1 MYITL
6 FSLGTDS
13 VQVKA
18 LIFILSFSLIS
29 MAFNVID
36 FYFQSVS
43 KNKFPAQSKIISQ
56 IIISIFKIFCII
68 KSASVSTFI
77 LILLLDSLII
87 SAAFAAFF
95 IKEGGSILLWK
106 FDRQLAKNMLIDSWP
121 LIFSGISIALYMR
134 IDQMMINQYLGLESL
149 GQYSVALR
157 ISEAWYFIP
166 QLLGVVLSPALFR
179 AKEKDEKLYYEKIQS
194 LFTLMVWLSIVVA
207 IITSSL
213 ATSII
218 PIIFGPD
225 FQQAG
230 KVLQIHIWSG
240 IFLSLGIASGRWFLA
255 ENHTLGAL
263 YKSLLGLFVNI
274 IGNLIL
280 IPMYGINGAAFSTL
294 IAHFSANVLY
304 DFFDNK
310 ARVQL
315 KYKFRAFFP
324 LYLLNDKKRY

>member
-1 MYITL
+1 MKFLRSIKYWLSFFYQDTARIYLANSSWLFLKRALAIFSSLLIGIWIARYLGPEQYGLYSYIIAFVAIFASFANLGVDQVLYRELVKKPETLNKLLGTAFMMKVLGSLLAMLSMYITL

-157 ISEAWYFIP
+157 IIP
-166 QLLGVVLSPALFR
+166 
-179 AKEKDEKLYYEKIQS
+179 
-194 LFTLMVWLSIVVA
+194 
-207 IITSSL
+207 
-213 ATSII
+213 
-218 PIIFGPD
+218 
-225 FQQAG
+225 
-230 KVLQIHIWSG
+230 
-240 IFLSLGIASGRWFLA
+240 
-255 ENHTLGAL
+255 
-263 YKSLLGLFVNI
+263 
-274 IGNLIL
+274 
-280 IPMYGINGAAFSTL
+280 
-294 IAHFSANVLY
+294 
-304 DFFDNK
+304 
-310 ARVQL
+310 
-315 KYKFRAFFP
+315 
-324 LYLLNDKKRY
+324 LNADTIK

>member
-1 MYITL
+1 MKFLRSIKYWLSFFYQDTARIYLANSSWLFLERALAIFSSLLIGIWIARYLGPEQYGLYSYIIAFVAIFASFANLGVDQVLYRELVKKQETLNKLLGTAFMMKVMGSLLAMLSMYITI

-13 VQVKA
+13 VKVKA
-18 LIFILSFSLIS
+18 LIFILPFSLIS

-179 AKEKDEKLYYEKIQS
+179 AKEKDEKLYY
-194 LFTLMVWLSIVVA
+194 
-207 IITSSL
+207 
-213 ATSII
+213 
-218 PIIFGPD
+218 
-225 FQQAG
+225 
-230 KVLQIHIWSG
+230 
-240 IFLSLGIASGRWFLA
+240 
-255 ENHTLGAL
+255 
-263 YKSLLGLFVNI
+263 
-274 IGNLIL
+274 
-280 IPMYGINGAAFSTL
+280 
-294 IAHFSANVLY
+294 
-304 DFFDNK
+304 
-310 ARVQL
+310 
-315 KYKFRAFFP
+315 
-324 LYLLNDKKRY
+324 